1 MGAEAGRSCR
11 VAQSLTLPRP
21 DYSGRILGY
30 ARTLAEKLFLRGPSG
45 GAASASRVGSPPA
58 PVAASADLTPAMQN
72 RGTDP
77 E

>member
-1 MGAEAGRSCR
+1 MPAWRRVSLCR
-11 VAQSLTLPRP
+11 DPTPRDAFWGTP
-21 DYSGRILGY
+21 
-30 ARTLAEKLFLRGPSG
+30 RTLAEKLFLRGPSG